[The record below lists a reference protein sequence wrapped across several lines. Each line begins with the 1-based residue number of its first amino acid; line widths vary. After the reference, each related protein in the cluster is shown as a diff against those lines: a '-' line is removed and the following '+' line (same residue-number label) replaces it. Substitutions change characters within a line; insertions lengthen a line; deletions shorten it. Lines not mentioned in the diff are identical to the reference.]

1 MRRIKSFKL
10 FESADGLI
18 EAFPGRYVFHTSNPI
33 FRDSISRE
41 GLVPKGKSEAWL
53 SNTKIDGKA
62 IFAVDSERQE
72 AAWESGYDD
81 DIYRVDTAGLSNR
94 WYYDPNFGEGSDRI
108 VTFDPIPKDRLEL
121 VHTGT
126 GKAYESARM
135 FESVDPGIIE
145 KACSLY
151 EDVRSIGY
159 ILEEE
164 GFEPEYKISVVCVP
178 DGTLQKEIRTIRV
191 RKSEEI
197 RGFLRRWN
205 FMQLRSFIVTIR
217 NSNPKNLPPN
227 DAELLRQHKESND
240 FFKGE
245 VDRYFA
251 ILKEHLDY
259 VPEEHIKKELWH
271 SFGPYYD
278 ISISSDFFSL

>member
-1 MRRIKSFKL
+1 MRRIKSFKM

-53 SNTKIDGKA
+53 SNTKIAGKA

-72 AAWESGYDD
+72 DAWESGYDD
-81 DIYRVDTAGLSNR
+81 DIYRIDTDGLSNR

-108 VTFDPIPKDRLEL
+108 VTFDPIPKDRVEL
-121 VHTGT
+121 VHSGT
-126 GKAYESARM
+126 GKAYESVSIL
-135 FESVDPGIIE
+135 ESVDPGIIE

-151 EDVRSIGY
+151 EDVRSIGHV
-159 ILEEE
+159 LQEE

-178 DGTLQKEIRTIRV
+178 DGTLQKEVRTIRV
-191 RKSEEI
+191 EI
-197 RGFLRRWN
+197 SDDIRRFLGRYS
-205 FMQLRSFIVTIR
+205 FMQMRSFIVNIK
-217 NSNPKNLPPN
+217 NSNPRNLDRN
-227 DAELLRQHKESND
+227 DSVD
-240 FFKGE
+240 FFREE
-245 VDRYFA
+245 VDRYLA

-259 VPEEHIKKELWH
+259 VPEEHIKKQLWH
-271 SFGPYYD
+271 SVGEYYE
-278 ISISSDFFSL
+278 ISISSDFFAL

>member
-1 MRRIKSFKL
+1 MKRIKTFEM

-53 SNTKIDGKA
+53 STTKISGKA

-72 AAWESGYDD
+72 AAWDSGYDD
-81 DIYRVDTAGLSNR
+81 DIYKVDTDGLSNR

-108 VTFDPIPKDRLEL
+108 VTFDPIPKDRVEL
-121 VHTGT
+121 VHAGA
-126 GKAYESARM
+126 GKAYESARL

-151 EDVRSIGY
+151 EDVRSIGH

-164 GFEPEYKISVVCVP
+164 VFEPEYKITAVCVP
-178 DGTLQKEIRTIRV
+178 DGTLQKEVRTIRV
-191 RKSEEI
+191 DSADDI
-197 RGFLRRWN
+197 RRFLGRYA
-205 FMQLRSFIVTIR
+205 FMQLRSFIVNIK
-217 NSNPKNLPPN
+217 NSNPKGLP
-227 DAELLRQHKESND
+227 RMESID
-240 FFKGE
+240 FFRE
-245 VDRYFA
+245 EIDRYLA

-259 VPEEHIKKELWH
+259 VPEEHIKKQLWH
-271 SFGPYYD
+271 SVGEYYE
-278 ISISSDFFSL
+278 ISISSDFFDL

>member
-53 SNTKIDGKA
+53 SDTKISGKA

-72 AAWESGYDD
+72 DAWESGYDD
-81 DIYRVDTAGLSNR
+81 DIYRIDAAGLSSR
-94 WYYDPNFGEGSDRI
+94 WYYDPNFGKGSDRI
-108 VTFDPIPKDRLEL
+108 VTFDPIPKDRIEL
-121 VHTGT
+121 VHAGT
-126 GKAYESARM
+126 GKACESASIL
-135 FESVDPGIIE
+135 ESVDPGIIE

-151 EDVRSIGY
+151 EDVRSIGH

-178 DGTLQKEIRTIRV
+178 DGTLQKEVRTIRV
-191 RKSEEI
+191 DSTDDI
-197 RGFLRRWN
+197 RRFLGRYS
-205 FMQLRSFIVTIR
+205 FMQMRSFIVNIK
-217 NSNPKNLPPN
+217 NSNPRNLDRN
-227 DAELLRQHKESND
+227 DSVD
-240 FFKGE
+240 FFRE
-245 VDRYFA
+245 EADRYLS

-259 VPEEHIKKELWH
+259 VPEEHIKKQLWH
-271 SFGPYYD
+271 SVGEYYE
-278 ISISSDFFSL
+278 ISISSDFFDL

>member
-1 MRRIKSFKL
+1 MKRIKTFKM

-53 SNTKIDGKA
+53 SNTKIAGKA

-72 AAWESGYDD
+72 AAWDSGYDD
-81 DIYRVDTAGLSNR
+81 DIYKVDTDGLSSR

-108 VTFDPIPKDRLEL
+108 VTFEPIPKDRVEL
-121 VHTGT
+121 VHAGT

-145 KACSLY
+145 KVCSLY
-151 EDVRSIGY
+151 EDARSIGHV
-159 ILEEE
+159 LQEE
-164 GFEPEYKISVVCVP
+164 GFDPEYRIKAVCVP
-178 DGTLQKEIRTIRV
+178 EGTLQKEVRTIRV
-191 RKSEEI
+191 DSADDI
-197 RGFLRRWN
+197 RRFLGRYA
-205 FMQLRSFIVTIR
+205 FMQLRSFIVNIK
-217 NSNPKNLPPN
+217 NSNPKGLP
-227 DAELLRQHKESND
+227 RMESID
-240 FFKGE
+240 FFREE
-245 VDRYFA
+245 VDRYLA

-259 VPEEHIKKELWH
+259 VPEEHIKKQLWH
-271 SFGPYYD
+271 SVGEYYE
-278 ISISSDFFSL
+278 ISVSSDFFELL

>member
-1 MRRIKSFKL
+1 MRRIKSFKM

-53 SNTKIDGKA
+53 SDTKIAGKA

-72 AAWESGYDD
+72 AAWDSGYDD
-81 DIYRVDTAGLSNR
+81 DIYKVDTDGLSNR
-94 WYYDPNFGEGSDRI
+94 WYYDPNFGEASNRI

-121 VHTGT
+121 AHAGT

-135 FESVDPGIIE
+135 FESVDPGIID
-145 KACSLY
+145 KVCSLY

-164 GFEPEYKISVVCVP
+164 GFEQEYKISVVCVP
-178 DGTLQKEIRTIRV
+178 DGTLQKEIRTIWV
-191 RKSEEI
+191 RNSDEI
-197 RGFLRRWN
+197 RGFLRRYK
-205 FMQLRSFIVTIR
+205 FMQMRSFVVTIR
-217 NSNPKNLPPN
+217 NANPKGL
-227 DAELLRQHKESND
+227 DRMESIN
-240 FFKGE
+240 FFRE
-245 VDRYFA
+245 EIDRYLA